1 LAYYASTDSWEDTAN
16 SENENLLAAEAAA
29 AYYGLE
35 HWIFNAGLEASYN
48 SMEKYN
54 LTEPVLGVDREAL
67 FLQAEWYR
75 ENRYSVLAGFRLERN
90 SDYNFAAAPKVSGMY
105 YVDEHWRALGSL
117 GVGYRA
123 PNFTDLYMNMDA
135 PPHPLVLGN
144 PDLEPEY
151 AVNLGL
157 GLEYARSRSSA
168 TANLYYTELF
178 NEIAQ
183 INTGRMERG
192 MAVYETKNIS
202 RTLRSGAD
210 LEGKFRFFS
219 WYYASAGY
227 SYVFAWD
234 RNAAE
239 ELHPQPAH
247 TVKFR
252 LGLDTKKT
260 GEGAQKLFV
269 AAWAGG
275 RFFSALTEDNTDYEA
290 RLILDAYVSVNF
302 LKHFKVYA
310 AADNLLGTIDL
321 FYGPSTPQAF
331 TLGMNYTW

>member
-1 LAYYASTDSWEDTAN
+1 
-16 SENENLLAAEAAA
+16 
-29 AYYGLE
+29 
-35 HWIFNAGLEASYN
+35 
-48 SMEKYN
+48 
-54 LTEPVLGVDREAL
+54 
-67 FLQAEWYR
+67 
-75 ENRYSVLAGFRLERN
+75 
-90 SDYNFAAAPKVSGMY
+90 
-105 YVDEHWRALGSL
+105 
-117 GVGYRA
+117 
-123 PNFTDLYMNMDA
+123 MNMDA

-151 AVNLGL
+151 AVNLGG
-157 GLEYARSRSSA
+157 GLEYAHSRGSA
-168 TANLYYTELF
+168 TVNLYYTELF

-183 INTGRMERG
+183 INTGRTERG

-202 RTLRSGAD
+202 RTLRTGAD
-210 LEGKFRFFS
+210 LEGKFKFLS

-234 RNAAE
+234 RKAAA

-260 GEGAQKLFV
+260 GDAAKTQKLSV
-269 AAWAGG
+269 TAWAGG
-275 RFFSALTEDNTDYEA
+275 RFFSALYPDNAEYGS
-290 RLILDAYVSVNF
+290 RLIIDAYVSVSF
-302 LKHFKVYA
+302 LFHFRAYL

-331 TLGMNYTW
+331 TLGLNYTW